1 MFFKLKNN
9 SSQHLLIL
17 EQMNIEITLP
27 DESIRKYNNPVTG
40 EAIAFDI
47 GPKLGKDAIAIEINK
62 QLFDTSYEITE
73 NASINILTS
82 KDIVSLSILRHSTAH
97 LLAQAVLN
105 LYPDTQYGVG
115 PDIEDGF
122 YYDFLFEQTISD
134 DDLPK
139 IEKEMTRLT
148 GEKQPFSK
156 SFMDKSKA
164 LNLFKNQEF
173 KKELINTADSTEGVD
188 DNHVS
193 VYSNKDFIDLCR
205 GPHVP
210 NTGYIKHFKLTRIGG
225 AYWRG
230 DENNPQLQRIYG
242 TSWFTKDDL
251 QQYLSRRV
259 EAEKRDHRKIGKE
272 LELFT
277 SADEL
282 GPGQFLWKPNGALL
296 RNTIETYS
304 KKAHIQN
311 GYDLVNTPHI
321 GRSILWETS
330 GHLEHYEEG
339 MYPPLQS
346 KDNDDTYY
354 LKPMNCPFHILIYK
368 SELRSYKELPVRLFE
383 LGSVYRFE
391 KTGVLHGLLR
401 ARGFTQDDAHIFCTF
416 DQIDQEI
423 NNLLRFSIALLK
435 SFGFEDIEADLSTK
449 PKKAIGED
457 KDWKIATESLENALN
472 EEGINFITAEGEGA
486 FYGPKIDL
494 HVKDAIGRRW
504 QLSTIQIDFAQ
515 PNNFGL
521 EYVTSKN
528 SKDRPVMVHRAL
540 LGSIER
546 FTGIL
551 IEHYSGEFPGWL
563 APTQLK
569 ILTIGDVHDYVQS
582 IVEKLPNVRLEID
595 NRNVRLGE
603 KIHDAKKRKI
613 PLSLIIGEKDL
624 AANTGSLNILNSES
638 INNET
643 IAQLVKEI
651 NKQVKE
657 PRFEF

>member
-205 GPHVP
+205 GPHLP

-311 GYDLVNTPHI
+311 GYDFVNTPHI

>member
-9 SSQHLLIL
+9 STQHLLIL

-122 YYDFLFEQTISD
+122 YYDFLFDQTISD

-173 KKELINTADSTEGVD
+173 KQELINTADSTEGVD

-311 GYDLVNTPHI
+311 GYDFVNTPHI